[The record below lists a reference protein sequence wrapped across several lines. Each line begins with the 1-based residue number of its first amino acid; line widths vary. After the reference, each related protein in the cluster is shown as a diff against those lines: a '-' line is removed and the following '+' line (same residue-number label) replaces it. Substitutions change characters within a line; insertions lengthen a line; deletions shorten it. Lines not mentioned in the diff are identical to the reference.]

1 MGDAAPSE
9 AALAAL
15 ESSDAATP
23 LPAEALN
30 TAMGDAAPSEAAP
43 AALELPA
50 EATPLADE
58 KKVDG
63 LPPPPSLRIFSGC
76 FVALFTAFLV
86 LQQFLTSVLG
96 TTGFWVLVAIYGAFF
111 AGTLVSPSVCRRL
124 GLKASMV
131 ASAAAYAT
139 LHVVVAAAADG
150 RAPGA
155 CAVAAGGACGV
166 GAAVLWTAQGA
177 YCAAVE
183 RRDGFAVERCQSYF
197 WGRFSTAGCFGFG
210 AALLLIGGAGL
221 GAVAVLWAA
230 ALASWAAV
238 AVFAAALP
246 PLAASDDAAD
256 DVALGEKLARTL
268 ALFSRRDVQLKAA
281 SFVHLGAQEGL
292 YWGCVTARMS
302 PALIATS
309 FVVHGALSASCCV
322 ATGWDWR
329 GASAEAKALALA
341 GVSVAGLAAT
351 AAGLARDESE
361 SSAASAGGL
370 LLLVGTACFGLSD
383 FPAHSLLRG
392 SVGRAFHGSPLLEAS
407 MANVIFCLTVGN
419 IAFFVA
425 GPLVDP
431 VRQALAVL
439 ALGLLSAGGLVV
451 SMARA
456 PPPAAAVALPLH
468 K

>member
-1 MGDAAPSE
+1 
-9 AALAAL
+9 
-15 ESSDAATP
+15 
-23 LPAEALN
+23 
-30 TAMGDAAPSEAAP
+30 MGDAAPSEAAP
-43 AALELPA
+43 AALESSDAEATPPVDAPLPA

-150 RAPGA
+150 
-155 CAVAAGGACGV
+155 
-166 GAAVLWTAQGA
+166 
-177 YCAAVE
+177 
-183 RRDGFAVERCQSYF
+183 FAVERCQSYF

-210 AALLLIGGAGL
+210 AALLLIGVAGL

-329 GASAEAKALALA
+329 GAAAEAKALALA

>member
-139 LHVVVAAAADG
+139 L
-150 RAPGA
+150 
-155 CAVAAGGACGV
+155 
-166 GAAVLWTAQGA
+166 
-177 YCAAVE
+177 
-183 RRDGFAVERCQSYF
+183 
-197 WGRFSTAGCFGFG
+197 
-210 AALLLIGGAGL
+210 
-221 GAVAVLWAA
+221 
-230 ALASWAAV
+230 
-238 AVFAAALP
+238 
-246 PLAASDDAAD
+246 
-256 DVALGEKLARTL
+256 
-268 ALFSRRDVQLKAA
+268 
-281 SFVHLGAQEGL
+281 
-292 YWGCVTARMS
+292 
-302 PALIATS
+302 
-309 FVVHGALSASCCV
+309 
-322 ATGWDWR
+322 
-329 GASAEAKALALA
+329 
-341 GVSVAGLAAT
+341 
-351 AAGLARDESE
+351 
-361 SSAASAGGL
+361 
-370 LLLVGTACFGLSD
+370 
-383 FPAHSLLRG
+383 
-392 SVGRAFHGSPLLEAS
+392 
-407 MANVIFCLTVGN
+407 
-419 IAFFVA
+419 
-425 GPLVDP
+425 
-431 VRQALAVL
+431 
-439 ALGLLSAGGLVV
+439 
-451 SMARA
+451 
-456 PPPAAAVALPLH
+456 LH